1 MQYVILGAE
10 DAKVL
15 DELVNK
21 AIADGWEPQGGVA
34 CSGVFQTWENSRKG
48 YTESET
54 SYTWAQAMVK
64 RS

>member
-15 DELVNK
+15 DELVNN
-21 AIADGWEPQGGVA
+21 AIADGWEPQGGVT
-34 CSGVFQTWENSRKG
+34 CSGVFQSWENERKG

-54 SYTWAQAMVK
+54 NYTWAQAMVK

>member
-1 MQYVILGAE
+1 MQYVIVGAE

-15 DELVNK
+15 DQLVNN

-34 CSGVFQTWENSRKG
+34 CCAVFQTWENSRKG
-48 YTESET
+48 HTESET
-54 SYTWAQAMVK
+54 MYTWAQAMVK